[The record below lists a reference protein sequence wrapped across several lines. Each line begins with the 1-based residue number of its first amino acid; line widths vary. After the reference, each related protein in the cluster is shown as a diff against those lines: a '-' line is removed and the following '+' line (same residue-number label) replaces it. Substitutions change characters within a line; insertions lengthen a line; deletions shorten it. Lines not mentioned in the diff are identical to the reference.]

1 MQQNK
6 IKPPF
11 LIASFKNFPLQ
22 KKMLQTKEGF
32 QNWVNYLLRKSY
44 MTDVK
49 IFGAPEK
56 DKKIFTLLLLREVDF
71 CFVDI

>member
-49 IFGAPEK
+49 VFGAPEQ
-56 DKKIFTLLLLREVDF
+56 DKKKNHPFLVKRGRFLF
-71 CFVDI
+71 C